1 MKVMVIMKGDPT
13 PEQMP
18 PPTEVFKMMGDFNQQ
33 LAEAGVLIDA
43 NGLQPS
49 YVAQRV
55 TLDTD
60 GPSVTDGP
68 FAETKELLCG
78 YWTLQVESFDEA
90 VEWFQKSPLAGTGMT
105 IELRKVGELEDF
117 GPAFTDD
124 VLVQHVRTREL
135 VRRNVDDA
143 YAYLAE
149 RASAATATN

>member
-1 MKVMVIMKGDPT
+1 MKVMIIMKGDPS

-18 PPTEVFKMMGDFNQQ
+18 PPTEIFQMMGDFNEQ
-33 LAEAGVLIDA
+33 LAKAGVLIDA

-55 TLDTD
+55 TLAGD

-68 FAETKELLCG
+68 FAETKELLSG

-90 VEWFQKSPLAGTGMT
+90 VEWMQKSPLAGSGIE

-117 GPAFTDD
+117 GDAFTDE

-135 VRRNVDDA
+135 VKRNADTA

-149 RASAATATN
+149 RASASTN